1 MRIQPVSNVLILAAG
16 RRVELVEAFREGL
29 AARVPGARVFAT
41 DVQPLLSPAC
51 HVADQAFRSIPV
63 ATDGYI
69 EFLLKLCVEN
79 DVKLVVPTLDTEL
92 SLLARN
98 RNRFALNGIDI
109 IISDIALVDIC
120 RDKRRTAELFD
131 KVGIDT
137 PAIYPR
143 NAIRFPA
150 FAKPYDGSRSIGA
163 APLPSPDDLTP
174 AMLADEKLMFMEMI
188 GADHV
193 EYTVDAYYDR
203 QGELRCLVPRQRLE
217 VRSGEVSKGVTRRGL
232 VYDYLLPRLERLTG
246 ARGCITLQ
254 LFVNHEAGRFAGIEI
269 NPRFGGGYPLTHA
282 AGAVYATW
290 LTDEYFLGAAVPFSD
305 EWENNLLML
314 RYDAK
319 VLARHVEI

>member
-1 MRIQPVSNVLILAAG
+1 MSNVLILAAG
-16 RRVELVEAFREGL
+16 RRVELVEAFKEGL
-29 AARVPGARVFAT
+29 AARIPGARVFAT
-41 DVQPLLSPAC
+41 DTQPLLSSAC

-63 ATDGYI
+63 VDDGYI
-69 EFLLKLCVEN
+69 KFLLNLCIEHG
-79 DVKLVVPTLDTEL
+79 VKLVVPTLDTEL

-98 RNRFALNGIDI
+98 RAMFALNGIDVV
-109 IISDIALVDIC
+109 ISDIELVDIC

-137 PAIYPR
+137 PTIYAR
-143 NAIRFPA
+143 DAIRFPA

-163 APLPSPDDLTP
+163 APLPSPADLTP

-217 VRSGEVSKGVTRRGL
+217 VRSGEVSKGVTRRGP
-232 VYDYLLPRLERLTG
+232 VYDYLRPRLGRLPG
-246 ARGCITLQ
+246 ARGCITVQ
-254 LFVNHEAGRFAGIEI
+254 LFVHHEAGRFAGIEI

-282 AGAVYATW
+282 AGAAYATW
-290 LTDEYFLGAAVPFSD
+290 LIDEYFLGQAVPFSD
-305 EWENNLLML
+305 EWESNLLML

-319 VLARHVEI
+319 VLARDVEI